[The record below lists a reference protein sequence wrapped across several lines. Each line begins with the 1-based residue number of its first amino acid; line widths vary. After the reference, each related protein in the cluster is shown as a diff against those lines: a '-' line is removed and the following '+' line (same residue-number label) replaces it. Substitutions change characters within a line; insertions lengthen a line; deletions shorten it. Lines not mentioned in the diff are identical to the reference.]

1 MKLKLLLLI
10 ALCIRLFPV
19 FAQTP
24 DSSQKANVPAQE
36 EPISIELFAGN
47 KGLAFEMIV
56 SKQFSPHSK
65 FGFFNVTDFSWDYK
79 EVNQTSD
86 FLSQS
91 FLTAQVWRGISV
103 AAGLSAMGSSTSPLT
118 VRPTAGLQYL
128 LASRDF
134 VVIVLPQLDLTQ
146 TYNFETFV
154 VLEYKPMLSKKW
166 GIYTRVEGLYNYN
179 IRVGFQEISSVYLR
193 LGLSYNNIQ
202 FGTGTNPD
210 FSGSN
215 NHQVSNLGLF
225 IKTDLF

>member
-1 MKLKLLLLI
+1 LKLKLLLLI

-56 SKQFSPHSK
+56 SKQFSPDSK

-202 FGTGTNPD
+202 FGTGANPD
-210 FSGSN
+210 FSGFN